1 MPDYFFHI
9 AVELFTDF
17 PPANTDPDS
26 ALPPNLSQF
35 FHALKPFT
43 RSAAGRHSQKQ
54 WLGQKNH
61 QRGANDRVQ
70 SSPDEIKSKIRLP
83 HSDSKD
89 HRLDTVVLEGTDM
102 ASQSGGEQSLL
113 QPDNIIEKGIGSA
126 ISGRHMKGRYEPI
139 HDYGGAEGWGIV
151 HLYRDSEE
159 TPGLYQD
166 SAYRSSD
173 LWSDSVRTR
182 SLDKVNP
189 SPKDEECT
197 TLCILAVPS
206 YMTPSDLLSF
216 VGEETRSEVTHFRM
230 VRTSRANRYMVLMK
244 FKTGKKA
251 REWQHEWNGK
261 IFNTMEPETCHVVF
275 LKSVELIHTSAVQQ
289 HNSGLSSPTTSY
301 PRMSNDPFIPPS
313 ASAKPLAPRTPSLVE
328 LPTCPVC
335 LERMDETTGL
345 LTIPCQHVFHCTC
358 LEKWSGGGCPVCRY
372 THDDFSS
379 RISSYKY
386 KSKTPGEYEVEDD
399 PRECEV
405 CHADTSL
412 WQCLICA
419 KVGCG
424 RYEGKHAYLH
434 FEETGHAFSIDLE
447 SKRVWDYV
455 GDGYVHRIIQN
466 AANPHEKLVELPGR
480 RREPTALEG
489 QEDIDMAKMD
499 NMALEYTH
507 LLTSQLE
514 SQRVYFEEVV
524 ERAVDKAAEAGKKAE
539 RAMEEGKAAAQKLH
553 GLEMQHDLVAKG
565 RVPELEKDIARL
577 EKRSLKFE
585 ELSRTLTTRYQEE
598 KTLSSSLMQ
607 RVKFLEGDQLQGLK
621 DTIRSL
627 EEENATK
634 DLLMEGLRDE
644 HRDAMMQISAQR
656 KLQEMVEK
664 GELDQ
669 EDLEGA
675 VIEAGPAKRLPVR
688 KTRQG
693 GQARPGNMTSGRAPT
708 EVVGASNLPV
718 QNTTGTLAD
727 HLWRE
732 TFGQSQRSK
741 EWDEEKAKAMFEEL
755 RARLVDQ
762 GMLSTSNH
770 AGATVQVDGSEVET
784 DEVERSNDGE
794 TQGKVASKKRKGKN
808 KKKP

>member
-17 PPANTDPDS
+17 PPASTDPTN

-35 FHALKPFT
+35 FHALKPFPL
-43 RSAAGRHSQKQ
+43 SATGRHSQKQ

-61 QRGANDRVQ
+61 HRGALDRVQ
-70 SSPDEIKSKIRLP
+70 SSSDGIKPKIHLP

-89 HRLDTVVLEGTDM
+89 HRLDTVVIEGADM
-102 ASQSGGEQSLL
+102 ASQSGGV

-159 TPGLYQD
+159 SPGLYQD
-166 SAYRSSD
+166 SIYRSSD
-173 LWSDSVRTR
+173 LWSDSTRSR
-182 SLDKVNP
+182 SLDKVKP

-216 VGEETRSEVTHFRM
+216 VGEETRSEVSHFRM

-244 FKTGKKA
+244 FKSGKKA
-251 REWQHEWNGK
+251 REWQREWNGK

-289 HNSGLSSPTTSY
+289 QNSGLSSPTTSY
-301 PRMSNDPFIPPS
+301 PRMSNDPFISPS
-313 ASAKPLAPRTPSLVE
+313 ASAKPLAPRTSSLVE

-379 RISSYKY
+379 RISSYKH
-386 KSKTPGEYEVEDD
+386 KSKIPGEYEVEDN

-405 CHADTSL
+405 CHVDTSL

-455 GDGYVHRIIQN
+455 GDGYVHRIIQD

-524 ERAVDKAAEAGKKAE
+524 ERAVDKAAEASKKAE
-539 RAMEEGKAAAQKLH
+539 RAMEEGKAATQKLH
-553 GLEMQHDLVAKG
+553 NLEMQHDLVAKG
-565 RVPELEKDIARL
+565 RVPELEKELARL

-585 ELSRTLTTRYQEE
+585 EMSRIMTTKYQEE

-621 DTIRSL
+621 ETIRRL

-634 DLLMEGLRDE
+634 DLLMEGLQEE

-656 KLQEMVEK
+656 KLQEMVDN
-664 GELDQ
+664 GELEQ
-669 EDLEGA
+669 EDLDGA
-675 VIEAGPAKRLPVR
+675 IIEAGPARKLPVR
-688 KTRQG
+688 KTKRGQQASHGPTQVAAPSTPQG
-693 GQARPGNMTSGRAPT
+693 
-708 EVVGASNLPV
+708 
-718 QNTTGTLAD
+718 QNATGSLLD
-727 HLWRE
+727 HLWRD
-732 TFGQSQRSK
+732 TFSQSQRSK
-741 EWDEEKAKAMFEEL
+741 EWDEDKAKAMFEEL
-755 RARLVDQ
+755 RAKLIDH
-762 GMLSTSNH
+762 GMLSISH
-770 AGATVQVDGSEVET
+770 HDGATAQVDGSEVDT

-794 TQGKVASKKRKGKN
+794 TKAKVASKKRKGKN
-808 KKKP
+808 KKKN